1 MSLLICVEIT
11 LNSSLDVFSY
21 TSVLKVFNVVIY
33 VNKYASDSVSI
44 CFINIRPYFCT
55 KNLHAII
62 ITINYYIQFNRLK
75 LRTVTYYNLTFF
87 LLKIRVENNKF

>member
-44 CFINIRPYFCT
+44 CFINIRLYFCT
-55 KNLHAII
+55 KNLHENII
-62 ITINYYIQFNRLK
+62 ITINYYI
-75 LRTVTYYNLTFF
+75 
-87 LLKIRVENNKF
+87 